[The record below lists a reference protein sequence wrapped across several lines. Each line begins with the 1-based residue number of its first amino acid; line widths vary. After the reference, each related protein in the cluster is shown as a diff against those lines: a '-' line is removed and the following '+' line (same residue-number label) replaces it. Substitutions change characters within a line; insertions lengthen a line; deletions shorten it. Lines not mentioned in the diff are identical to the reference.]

1 MVYGSVQGTSHVA
14 SGKPCQDYCAG
25 NFDGAVLV
33 AACSD
38 GAGSAELSH
47 LGSRVAVQRFMEEA
61 ANLTDVPEREDIEAW
76 VGLARDRVLEE
87 AEIQGVPPRQLACTF
102 LAALVGEDWAAFV
115 QIGDGVIV
123 FDGRSAEDDAPQ
135 DDGGSGRIGALNSNA
150 GVSYELAFW
159 PDNGEYANTT
169 RFLTQADFRDRLRI
183 EIVPRRINELAVMTD
198 GLQMLAL
205 DVAGSRVHDRFF
217 APLFRTVRAGPDEET
232 LTASLLGFMDSKR
245 VNERTDD
252 DKTLLLAT
260 RIIPDVPASLP
271 DEPSRPPG
279 P

>member
-1 MVYGSVQGTSHVA
+1 MWKLVYGSVQGTSHVA

-25 NFDGAVLV
+25 SNENGLLV

-38 GAGSAELSH
+38 GAGSADLSH
-47 LGSRVAVQRFMEEA
+47 LGSRAAVLRFMEAA
-61 ANLTDVPEREDIEAW
+61 ANQTGAPDREAIESW
-76 VGLARDRVLEE
+76 VVSARESVLAE
-87 AEIQGVPPRQLACTF
+87 AEAHGVPPRQLACTF
-102 LAALVGEDWAAFV
+102 LAAIIGEDWAAFV

-123 FDGRSAEDDAPQ
+123 FDGNGGNDRNPDSHSA
-135 DDGGSGRIGALNSNA
+135 A
-150 GVSYELAFW
+150 GYDLAFW

-169 RFLTQADFRDRLRI
+169 RFLTQADFRDHLRI
-183 EIVPRRINELAVMTD
+183 EIVPRRICELAVMTD

-205 DVAGSRVHDRFF
+205 DVAGSKVHDRFF
-217 APLFRTVRAGPDEET
+217 SPLFRTVKAGSDEEA
-232 LTASLLGFMDSKR
+232 LTASLLAFMDSKR

-271 DEPSRPPG
+271 DPAA
-279 P
+279 

>member
-1 MVYGSVQGTSHVA
+1 MWKLVYGSVQGTSHLA

-25 NFDGAVLV
+25 SAEGSVLV

-47 LGSRVAVQRFMEEA
+47 LGSWAAVLRFMEQA
-61 ANLTDVPEREDIEAW
+61 SNLTAAPDRATVEAW
-76 VGLARDRVLEE
+76 VGKSRDSVLQE
-87 AEIQGVPPRQLACTF
+87 AVAQGVPPRLLACTF
-102 LAALVGEDWAAFV
+102 LAAIVGEDWAVFV
-115 QIGDGVIV
+115 QIGDGAIV
-123 FDGRSAEDDAPQ
+123 FDGRSDDV
-135 DDGGSGRIGALNSNA
+135 GSVNGAIIPG
-150 GVSYELAFW
+150 GVSGYELAFW

-169 RFLTQADFRDRLRI
+169 RFLTQDDYLDHLRI
-183 EIVPRRINELAVMTD
+183 EIVDRRVADLALLTD

-205 DVAGSRVHDRFF
+205 DFAGSKVHDRFF
-217 APLFRTVRAGPDEET
+217 APLFRTVRAGPDEEA

-260 RIIPDVPASLP
+260 RSIPDVPASLP
-271 DEPSRPPG
+271 DEPA
-279 P
+279 